1 MASTGGE
8 KRKRVN
14 LSVKQKLEL
23 IEKLESGSS
32 VARVCEEYGVKK
44 QTVSDIRKAKEK
56 LKKFVLMC
64 DVDSTSNT
72 AEIGARKHMKMS
84 QEASLEEA
92 VLKWYVEQRSGGAKV
107 RRVDLKSAANAIAA
121 DMKLSFKASD
131 GWIWRFYK
139 RHGIDNKRACGEA
152 AEEVAPLGSSFYK
165 RYIMSQIRSKSK
177 EAAEKT
183 MKEKN
188 CADPQWKGGPESP
201 TNPGQP
207 QYIPEPKL
215 EEMDLGK
222 LPCGIQPQ
230 PVSEQPGW
238 GASQKSKEEPFIG
251 MEERWEAQ
259 WQQFL
264 KTLQPVHR
272 AGGNPCFSEASP
284 WEDTKAFLASF
295 EQVAKAC
302 QWPTDQWVAHLLPAL
317 SGEAEEAFQSL
328 EARDR
333 EDYGKVKAAILRGEA
348 LKMEMQRQHFR
359 QFCCLEV
366 GDPRRIHSQLQELC
380 LQWLRPERR
389 TKEQILELLILEQ
402 FLASL
407 PLELQ
412 SWIRAGGA
420 DTCSQAVALVE
431 EFLRSRQDVKSESY
445 EGPGLIQEVAVS
457 FLTSEQTPLI
467 PGERQLDCKIK
478 QEEDDGVNSEGP
490 HGSMDPTP
498 SSNFIPATTTL
509 QDTANL
515 RVYNMEKR
523 KIPSD
528 GNSPSSKKKR
538 LVITLEQKCDVIERH
553 ECGHSN
559 AKIGRDVGMPEST
572 VRNIIKHAGEIKKK
586 GKVASA
592 FCGLQTSARNRSVTM
607 METEHLLTV
616 WIEDCNQKRIP
627 LSRAAIQT
635 KALSLFKRVKE
646 KNSEVD
652 EIFNASV
659 GWFDR
664 FKNRV
669 QLRNVKITGELARA
683 NEDPASKYPDV
694 LKKIIED
701 GRYTDQQI
709 FNVDETSLFW
719 KRMPSSTYIFKK
731 EKTQPG
737 FKVSKDHLMLLLG
750 GNAQGDFKLK
760 PMLVYRSPNPR
771 ALKGYGH
778 RSLPVIWRSN
788 KKAWMTQALFS
799 DWFSSYFCPAV
810 ERYCKE
816 SNISFKVLLILD
828 DAPGHPIT
836 LGSLCENVK
845 TVFLPPNTTS
855 LLQPMDQGVIA
866 TFKAY
871 YIRRTFEQAIAK
883 TTGDDAVSLTEFWK
897 NYNIRHAIEN
907 IHHAWQ
913 QITADNMR
921 GVWKHILPRCANGS
935 DFEENTVI
943 EEITNTGRKLGFD
956 ELENDDVRELL
967 NSHLEELT
975 DDDLLLLDQ
984 QRAFEEMDNDA
995 EERDNMQVK
1004 EFTLKEFEGT
1014 F

>member
-509 QDTANL
+509 QAADEWITEMKEGDSQGDDTEPMKLQGTPWDSLPKPQEDSDTLVSPDAGSKQKGEDGHDQPMVEIFPLAGEERNL
-515 RVYNMEKR
+515 
-523 KIPSD
+523 
-528 GNSPSSKKKR
+528 SPPVVKKR
-538 LVITLEQKCDVIERH
+538 YRIRGKKTCSVCSKTFSRSTVLAAHQRTHTGEKPFECQSCGKCFSFKSALVVHERTHTGERPYACDRCGKSFTVSWVLTRHYRVHTKKEQFGCL
-553 ECGHSN
+553 ECGKSFPQKSQLLSHQKVHIREKPFRW
-559 AKIGRDVGMPEST
+559 AQPGEAVG
-572 VRNIIKHAGEIKKK
+572 
-586 GKVASA
+586 
-592 FCGLQTSARNRSVTM
+592 CGLGVKRPEGSCSGEAKPFRCPDCEKSFNTSSQLDRHHRVHTGERPFTCSECGKSFRQWQILMV
-607 METEHLLTV
+607 H
-616 WIEDCNQKRIP
+616 KRIH
-627 LSRAAIQT
+627 
-635 KALSLFKRVKE
+635 
-646 KNSEVD
+646 
-652 EIFNASV
+652 
-659 GWFDR
+659 
-664 FKNRV
+664 
-669 QLRNVKITGELARA
+669 TGEKPFKCAVCGKCFS
-683 NEDPASKYPDV
+683 NQAS
-694 LKKIIED
+694 
-701 GRYTDQQI
+701 
-709 FNVDETSLFW
+709 
-719 KRMPSSTYIFKK
+719 
-731 EKTQPG
+731 
-737 FKVSKDHLMLLLG
+737 H
-750 GNAQGDFKLK
+750 
-760 PMLVYRSPNPR
+760 
-771 ALKGYGH
+771 
-778 RSLPVIWRSN
+778 
-788 KKAWMTQALFS
+788 
-799 DWFSSYFCPAV
+799 
-810 ERYCKE
+810 
-816 SNISFKVLLILD
+816 
-828 DAPGHPIT
+828 
-836 LGSLCENVK
+836 
-845 TVFLPPNTTS
+845 
-855 LLQPMDQGVIA
+855 
-866 TFKAY
+866 
-871 YIRRTFEQAIAK
+871 
-883 TTGDDAVSLTEFWK
+883 
-897 NYNIRHAIEN
+897 IRHRKVHTGERPHPCAICGKRFPYRAVLVKHQK
-907 IHHAWQ
+907 IH
-913 QITADNMR
+913 
-921 GVWKHILPRCANGS
+921 
-935 DFEENTVI
+935 
-943 EEITNTGRKLGFD
+943 
-956 ELENDDVRELL
+956 VREAL
-967 NSHLEELT
+967 NSHWVGKEEE
-975 DDDLLLLDQ
+975 Q
-984 QRAFEEMDNDA
+984 A
-995 EERDNMQVK
+995 K
-1004 EFTLKEFEGT
+1004 EAS
-1014 F
+1014 